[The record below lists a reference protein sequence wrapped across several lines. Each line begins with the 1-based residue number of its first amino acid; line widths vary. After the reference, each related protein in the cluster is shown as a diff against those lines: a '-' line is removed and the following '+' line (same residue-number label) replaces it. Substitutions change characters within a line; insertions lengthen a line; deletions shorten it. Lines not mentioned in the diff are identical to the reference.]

1 MKNISYVILVL
12 IMIAGISILA
22 NSKGGPT
29 EDITLNTLVN
39 EINEGKVKKITVD
52 GNDLLVVLKDGDK
65 KQKAHK
71 EREAGITETLSNLKV
86 DNNKL
91 KEVAFDVKV
100 PSKAM
105 KVAGGIFAIIAPVLL
120 IGVLIW
126 LFMGK
131 AMKGNNK
138 ALSFGNSRARMIDPK
153 DKKKRVTFKDVAGN
167 KEAKEELLE
176 IVDFLKD
183 PKKFQKLGAK
193 IPKGALL
200 LGKPGT
206 GKTLMAK
213 AVAGEAGVP
222 FFTISGSEFV
232 EMFVGVGASRVRDLF
247 KQAKK
252 HAPAIIFIDEI
263 DAVGRQR
270 GTGMGGGND
279 EREQTLNQILVEMD
293 GFETDAGVI
302 VIAATNRPDVLDAAL
317 LRPGRFDRRITIDLP
332 DISDREAM
340 LKIHAKEKP
349 LEDDV
354 DLDRIAQRTPG
365 FSGADLMNL
374 MNEAALLA
382 GRRDKK
388 KISMDEITEA
398 IEKVMIGPARKNKRM
413 SKKETDIVAYHEG
426 GHALVGASLEG
437 ADPVQK
443 VSIISRGGAGGYT
456 LSVPEKDTT
465 LKAKSYFI
473 DELAMLLG
481 GYAAEELIFGETTTG
496 PSNDIE
502 RATALARQYV
512 TRYGMSELGPR
523 TFGEDNSNPFLGRA
537 MATEHRDYSDKTAEE
552 IDRVV
557 TELVENARKTATK
570 ILKDKRDKLDEIAKT
585 LLKQETIEKDQFDAI
600 IAGKEWKEP
609 KKETKEEDEK
619 KTSEEKEDSKKETD
633 KKDTK
638 KVIKKKA

>member
-1 MKNISYVILVL
+1 MKNISYIVLVL

-22 NSKGGPT
+22 SSKGGPT

-39 EINEGKVKKITVD
+39 EINNEQVKEIVVD
-52 GNDLLVVLKDGDK
+52 GNDLLIVLKDADK

-71 EREAGITETLSNLKV
+71 ERELGMTETLTNLKV
-86 DNNKL
+86 DSEKLNKIA
-91 KEVAFDVKV
+91 VDIKV
-100 PSKAM
+100 PSKGA
-105 KVAGGIFAIIAPVLL
+105 KVASGIFGIIAPVLL
-120 IGVLIW
+120 IGILIW
-126 LFMGK
+126 FFMGR
-131 AMKGNNK
+131 AMKGNSQ
-138 ALSFGNSRARMIDPK
+138 ALSFGNSKARMIDPK
-153 DKKKRVTFKDVAGN
+153 DKKKKVTFKDVAGN

-183 PKKFQKLGAK
+183 PKKFVKLGAK

-213 AVAGEAGVP
+213 AIAGEAEVP
-222 FFTISGSEFV
+222 FFSISGSEFV

-252 HAPAIIFIDEI
+252 MAPAIIFIDEI

-293 GFETDAGVI
+293 GFETDSGVI

-340 LKIHAKEKP
+340 LNIHAKEKP
-349 LEDDV
+349 LKKDV
-354 DLDRIAQRTPG
+354 NLRTIAQRTPG

-374 MNEAALLA
+374 MNEAALLT
-382 GRRDKK
+382 GRRNKK

-413 SKKETDIVAYHEG
+413 DEKETKIVAYHEG
-426 GHALVGASLEG
+426 GHALVGASLEN

-456 LSVPEKDTT
+456 LSVPEKDMT
-465 LKAKSYFI
+465 LQSKSYFI

-481 GYAAEELIFGETTTG
+481 GYAAEELVFGETTTG

-512 TRYGMSELGPR
+512 TRFGMSELGPR
-523 TFGEDNSNPFLGRA
+523 TFGEGNSNPFLGRA

-557 TELVENARKTATK
+557 TSLVENGKQTAIK
-570 ILKDKRDKLDEIAKT
+570 ILKEKRNKLDKIAET
-585 LLKQETIEKDQFDAI
+585 LLEQETIEKDQFNAI
-600 IAGKEWKEP
+600 VEGKKWI
-609 KKETKEEDEK
+609 D
-619 KTSEEKEDSKKETD
+619 SEEKKDVKDGQSEVNDNSINKEN
-633 KKDTK
+633 K
-638 KVIKKKA
+638 KVTIKKKSSKKG